1 MESAD
6 ATRRKRRREAIVQLE
21 GTLMS
26 AFPFGAAVKTAA
38 PQRPER
44 PMDEATFEAFY
55 RKTAGGIWSYIYR
68 MTGNATMADDL
79 LQKTFF
85 KFLRSNPSIAD
96 EDHLRRY
103 VYKTATN
110 LVFDHFRETK
120 RDRERPFEWTPAE
133 ARPDRGDLRHD
144 MSRVFAELKPQER
157 ALLWLAHVEGNSHE
171 EIAEAIGVKSKSVKV
186 MLFRARKRLGEMLTK
201 KGLAPE
207 VTR

>member
-1 MESAD
+1 V
-6 ATRRKRRREAIVQLE
+6 KRRREAIVQLE
-21 GTLMS
+21 GALMS
-26 AFPFGAAVKTAA
+26 VMPFGDALKTAA
-38 PQRPER
+38 PRRPER

-68 MTGNATMADDL
+68 MTGSASLSDDL

-120 RDRERPFEWTPAE
+120 RDRNRPFDWMPAE

-144 MSRVFAELKPQER
+144 MARVFADLKPQER

-201 KGLAPE
+201 KGLGPE

>member
-1 MESAD
+1 MKPASAS
-6 ATRRKRRREAIVQLE
+6 RRKHRREAAVQLE
-21 GTLMS
+21 GTLIAS
-26 AFPFGAAVKTAA
+26 PFGAAVQTAT
-38 PQRPER
+38 PKRPER
-44 PMDEATFEAFY
+44 PMDESTFEVFY

-68 MTGNATMADDL
+68 MTGDAAMADDL

-85 KFLRSNPSIAD
+85 RFLRSNPSISD

-120 RDRERPFEWTPAE
+120 RDRARPFDWMPTE

>member
-1 MESAD
+1 M
-6 ATRRKRRREAIVQLE
+6 QLE
-21 GTLMS
+21 GTLIAS
-26 AFPFGAAVKTAA
+26 PFGAAVKTVA
-38 PQRPER
+38 PRRPER
-44 PMDEATFEAFY
+44 PMDEASFEAFY

-68 MTGNATMADDL
+68 MTGDAAMADDL

-85 KFLRSNPSIAD
+85 RFLRSNPAIAD
-96 EDHLRRY
+96 DDHLRRY

-120 RDRERPFEWTPAE
+120 RDRTRAFEWMPTE

-144 MSRVFAELKPQER
+144 MARVFADLKPQER

-171 EIAEAIGVKSKSVKV
+171 EIAEAIGVKAKSVKV

>member
-1 MESAD
+1 MESANPS
-6 ATRRKRRREAIVQLE
+6 RRKQRREADVQLE
-21 GTLMS
+21 GTLIAS
-26 AFPFGAAVKTAA
+26 PFGVAVQTAT
-38 PQRPER
+38 PQRPQR
-44 PMDEATFEAFY
+44 PMDEPTFEAFY
-55 RKTAGGIWSYIYR
+55 RKTAGGIWSYIFR
-68 MTGNATMADDL
+68 LTGDAAMADDL

-85 KFLRSNPSIAD
+85 RFLRSNPSIAD

-120 RDRERPFEWTPAE
+120 RDRMRVFEWMPAE
-133 ARPDRGDLRHD
+133 ARPDRSDLRHD

-171 EIAEAIGVKSKSVKV
+171 EIAEAIGVKPASIKV

>member
-1 MESAD
+1 MESAS

-21 GTLMS
+21 GILTAL
-26 AFPFGAAVKTAA
+26 PFGAAVQTAT
-38 PQRPER
+38 PRRPER
-44 PMDEATFEAFY
+44 PMDEATFESFY

-68 MTGNATMADDL
+68 MTGDAAMADDL

-85 KFLRSNPSIAD
+85 RFLRSNPAIAD

-110 LVFDHFRETK
+110 LVFDHFRET
-120 RDRERPFEWTPAE
+120 RRERARAYDWMPPE

-144 MSRVFAELKPQER
+144 MSRVFADLKPQER

-171 EIAEAIGVKSKSVKV
+171 EIAEAIGVKAKSVKV

-207 VTR
+207 VVR

>member
-1 MESAD
+1 V
-6 ATRRKRRREAIVQLE
+6 KRRREAIVQLE
-21 GTLMS
+21 GTLLMS
-26 AFPFGAAVKTAA
+26 AMPFGAAVRTAA
-38 PQRPER
+38 PRRPER
-44 PMDEATFEAFY
+44 SMDEATFEVFY
-55 RKTAGGIWSYIYR
+55 RKTAGGIWAYIYR
-68 MTGNATMADDL
+68 MTGDAAMADDL

-85 KFLRSNPSIAD
+85 RFLRSNPSIAD

-120 RDRERPFEWTPAE
+120 RDRARAYEWMPAE
-133 ARPDRGDLRHD
+133 VRPDRGDLRHD
-144 MSRVFAELKPQER
+144 MARVFADLKPQER

-171 EIAEAIGVKSKSVKV
+171 EIAEAIGVKSKSIKV

>member
-1 MESAD
+1 MESAN
-6 ATRRKRRREAIVQLE
+6 ATRRKHRREADVQLE
-21 GTLMS
+21 GTLIAS
-26 AFPFGAAVKTAA
+26 PFGAAVRTAA
-38 PQRPER
+38 PRRPER

-55 RKTAGGIWSYIYR
+55 RKTAGGIWAYIYR
-68 MTGNATMADDL
+68 MTGDATMADDL

-85 KFLRSNPSIAD
+85 RFLRSNPSIAD

-103 VYKTATN
+103 IYKTATN
-110 LVFDHFRETK
+110 LVFDHFRETR
-120 RDRERPFEWTPAE
+120 RDQTRPFDWMPAE

-171 EIAEAIGVKSKSVKV
+171 EIAEAIGVKPASIKV

>member
-6 ATRRKRRREAIVQLE
+6 ATQRKRRREAIVQLE
-21 GTLMS
+21 GTLS

-38 PQRPER
+38 PRRPER

-55 RKTAGGIWSYIYR
+55 WKTAGGIWSYIYR
-68 MTGNATMADDL
+68 MTGNASMADDL

-85 KFLRSNPSIAD
+85 KFLRSNPVIAD

-120 RDRERPFEWTPAE
+120 RDRDRPYDWMPSE

-171 EIAEAIGVKSKSVKV
+171 EIAEAIGVKSKSIKV